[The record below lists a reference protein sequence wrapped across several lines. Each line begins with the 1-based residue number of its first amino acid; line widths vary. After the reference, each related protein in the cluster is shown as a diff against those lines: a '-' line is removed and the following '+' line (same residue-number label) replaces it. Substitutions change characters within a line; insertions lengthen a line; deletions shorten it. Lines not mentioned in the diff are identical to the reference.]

1 MIIVGKFPS
10 YNDCILFLL
19 LMDYDSPQYVKGRLI
34 APRKNHRPAP
44 GFSTLL
50 MQIYL
55 WIRLAPHTK

>member
-10 YNDCILFLL
+10 YNDCILWRFLL

-34 APRKNHRPAP
+34 APRKNHQPAP
-44 GFSTLL
+44 GFLKLL

-55 WIRLAPHTK
+55 